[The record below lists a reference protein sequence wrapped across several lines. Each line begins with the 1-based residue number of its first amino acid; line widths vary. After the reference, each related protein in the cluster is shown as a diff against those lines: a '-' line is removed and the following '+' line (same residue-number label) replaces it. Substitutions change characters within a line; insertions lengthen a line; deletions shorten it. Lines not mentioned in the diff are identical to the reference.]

1 MKIVVDSIVPTPSGL
16 RLGCVAHYSQDGP
29 VRFVDAEV
37 DYSLFTGEVIFAIG
51 KALDRALDREPA
63 EDPLF

>member
-1 MKIVVDSIVPTPSGL
+1 MEIKVDKIVPTPSGL
-16 RLGCVAHYSQDGP
+16 RLGCVAHYSKDGP
-29 VRFVDAEV
+29 VRFVDV
-37 DYSLFTGEVIFAIG
+37 HLDYDLFDGEVVFAIG

>member
-1 MKIVVDSIVPTPSGL
+1 MKIICDSIVPTPSGL
-16 RLGCVAHYSQDGP
+16 RLGLVAHYSQDGP
-29 VRFVDAEV
+29 VRFVQAEV

>member
-1 MKIVVDSIVPTPSGL
+1 MRIKVDKIVPTPSGL
-16 RLGCVAHYSQDGP
+16 RLGCVAYYSDDGP

-37 DYSLFTGEVIFAIG
+37 DYDLFTADVVFAIG

>member
-1 MKIVVDSIVPTPSGL
+1 MKVVCDALVPTPSGL
-16 RLGCVAHYSQDGP
+16 RLGLVVHYSDEGP

-37 DYSLFTGEVIFAIG
+37 DYSLFTGEVVFAIG